1 MADKITPNE
10 ILERLRTL
18 KPELAERY
26 AIDRI
31 GIFGSVARE
40 EAQPISDKLLRF

>member
-1 MADKITPNE
+1 MVDTITAKE

-18 KPELAERY
+18 KPELEERY
-26 AIDRI
+26 VIDRI

-40 EAQPISDKLLRF
+40 ENRPTSDIDIV